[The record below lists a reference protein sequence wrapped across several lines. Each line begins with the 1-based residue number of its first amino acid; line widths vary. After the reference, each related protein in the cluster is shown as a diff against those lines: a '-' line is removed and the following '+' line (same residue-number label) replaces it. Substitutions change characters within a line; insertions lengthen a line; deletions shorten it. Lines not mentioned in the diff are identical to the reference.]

1 MSQYLPKAAKCVE
14 KPMLPSTTS
23 VLPLPPIPSHPFP
36 YLSCHFL
43 YVSPQLELFLEEA
56 CDDGLLSSMTL
67 TNIPH
72 QMEKKMTVKQA
83 EEFVEQLKD
92 GLWIVEEVCVCMM

>member
-1 MSQYLPKAAKCVE
+1 MCEKANVAQHQC
-14 KPMLPSTTS
+14 PSTATNPIPS
-23 VLPLPPIPSHPFP
+23 LPLPF
-36 YLSCHFL
+36 LSFL
-43 YVSPQLELFLEEA
+43 ICLSPQLELFLEEA

-72 QMEKKMTVKQA
+72 RMEKKMTVKQA

-92 GLWIVEEVCVCMM
+92 GLWIVEEVCACMM